1 MVFEAMKLD
10 IITRE
15 MSADGK
21 ASGSLRL
28 SSQEMRKTQQRR
40 LRRSSREVRNKLR
53 LGYPGSQMKFSMVSF
68 VKRNLDEG

>member
-15 MSADGK
+15 MSTDEK
-21 ASGSLRL
+21 ASGTPTL
-28 SSQEMRKTQQRR
+28 SSQKMRKTHQRR
-40 LRRSSREVRNKLR
+40 LRRSSQEVRNKLR

-68 VKRNLDEG
+68 VKPNLDEG